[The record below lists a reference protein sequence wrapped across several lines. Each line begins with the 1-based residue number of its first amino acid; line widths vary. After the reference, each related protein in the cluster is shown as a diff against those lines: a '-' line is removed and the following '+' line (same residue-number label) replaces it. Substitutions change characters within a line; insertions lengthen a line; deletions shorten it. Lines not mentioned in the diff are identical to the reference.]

1 MVFGFGNRNEPDTR
15 FQLLCGFAGS
25 GVGKRDGCRKVYD
38 GTDGA
43 ETQRMEIQKE
53 KFTEMKQEAEHKGVS
68 DLQLSKQILQG
79 IGLQS
84 DGLIAQHWANLMEKS
99 RV

>member
-1 MVFGFGNRNEPDTR
+1 MEKWYSDFGNRNEPDTR

-43 ETQRMEIQKE
+43 GKHSAW
-53 KFTEMKQEAEHKGVS
+53 KFKKRS
-68 DLQLSKQILQG
+68 LL
-79 IGLQS
+79 
-84 DGLIAQHWANLMEKS
+84 
-99 RV
+99 R